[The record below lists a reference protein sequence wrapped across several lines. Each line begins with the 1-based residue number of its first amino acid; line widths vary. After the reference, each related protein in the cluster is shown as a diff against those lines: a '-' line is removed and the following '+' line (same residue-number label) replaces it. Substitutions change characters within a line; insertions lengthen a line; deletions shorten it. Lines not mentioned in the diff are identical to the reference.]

1 MLGIDPNTNFVYS
14 LRGRGF
20 FKIPRPLF
28 KMPCPFLQMKM
39 LLAEQGQSNY
49 NGNRHSKRG
58 RMHMRSMI
66 LCYNLKG
73 TKKGRKLGMLGSF
86 LGFRIKYV
94 EKEEYLKSIGELT
107 GLINEKETM
116 DSQISEQQDTEA
128 FEEEMIVIQM
138 EDHRMLDKLLFQM
151 RKEKVQIPLKA
162 VVTAQNQNWTSE
174 ALYKEIKKEHET
186 MMKLEK
192 EKQEAGS
199 QG

>member
-1 MLGIDPNTNFVYS
+1 
-14 LRGRGF
+14 
-20 FKIPRPLF
+20 
-28 KMPCPFLQMKM
+28 
-39 LLAEQGQSNY
+39 
-49 NGNRHSKRG
+49 
-58 RMHMRSMI
+58 MRSMI

-73 TKKGRKLGMLGSF
+73 TKKSRKLGMLGSF

-162 VVTAQNQNWTSE
+162 VVTARNQNWTSE

-199 QG
+199 

>member
-1 MLGIDPNTNFVYS
+1 
-14 LRGRGF
+14 
-20 FKIPRPLF
+20 
-28 KMPCPFLQMKM
+28 
-39 LLAEQGQSNY
+39 
-49 NGNRHSKRG
+49 
-58 RMHMRSMI
+58 MRSMI

-86 LGFRIKYV
+86 LGFRIRYV

-107 GLINEKETM
+107 GLINEKETT

-162 VVTAQNQNWTSE
+162 VVTVQNQNWTSE

-192 EKQEAGS
+192 EKKEAGS

>member
-1 MLGIDPNTNFVYS
+1 
-14 LRGRGF
+14 
-20 FKIPRPLF
+20 
-28 KMPCPFLQMKM
+28 
-39 LLAEQGQSNY
+39 
-49 NGNRHSKRG
+49 
-58 RMHMRSMI
+58 MRSMI

-94 EKEEYLKSIGELT
+94 EKEEYLKSIVELT
-107 GLINEKETM
+107 GLINEKETT

>member
-1 MLGIDPNTNFVYS
+1 
-14 LRGRGF
+14 
-20 FKIPRPLF
+20 
-28 KMPCPFLQMKM
+28 
-39 LLAEQGQSNY
+39 
-49 NGNRHSKRG
+49 
-58 RMHMRSMI
+58 MRSMI

-162 VVTAQNQNWTSE
+162 VVTARNQNWTSD
-174 ALYKEIKKEHET
+174 ALYKEIKKEHDT

-199 QG
+199 

>member
-1 MLGIDPNTNFVYS
+1 
-14 LRGRGF
+14 
-20 FKIPRPLF
+20 
-28 KMPCPFLQMKM
+28 
-39 LLAEQGQSNY
+39 
-49 NGNRHSKRG
+49 
-58 RMHMRSMI
+58 MRSMI

>member
-1 MLGIDPNTNFVYS
+1 
-14 LRGRGF
+14 
-20 FKIPRPLF
+20 
-28 KMPCPFLQMKM
+28 
-39 LLAEQGQSNY
+39 
-49 NGNRHSKRG
+49 
-58 RMHMRSMI
+58 MRSMI

-107 GLINEKETM
+107 GLINEKETT

-151 RKEKVQIPLKA
+151 RKEKVQISLKA

-174 ALYKEIKKEHET
+174 ALYKEIKKEPET